1 METTELGNDGSIESV
16 ADSLIE
22 TPETPEVEEE
32 TNEIIDEEVTEEV
45 EEETIEDDGDDVEVD
60 EEEHESH
67 DETLTVKVDGEEVEV
82 TLDELKR
89 SYSGQKYIQ
98 KGMQEAAEQRKAV
111 EQQYQQIAA
120 QSQQLNQV
128 LQAAQSGQL
137 NLTPPTPPSREL
149 FESDPIGYMDEK
161 LKYEEALGQYQH
173 SQQQVQQALAQQQQ
187 LAEQQRQAMV
197 QSELQKLLEV
207 DPDFGNPETA
217 SEVKG
222 KMLNF
227 AKNVGFSEEDISGIT
242 DHRALIVLKKAAL
255 YDDLVSNA
263 PKANEKASKARPF
276 VKAGAKRTEKSRSQ
290 KARQQ
295 AAQRMKKT
303 GNIDDVAKFLIS

>member
-1 METTELGNDGSIESV
+1 VDTTELGNDGTVESV
-16 ADSLIE
+16 AESLIE
-22 TPETPEVEEE
+22 TETPEVEEE
-32 TNEIIDEEVTEEV
+32 TNEIIDENDEV
-45 EEETIEDDGDDVEVD
+45 EEEAIEDDGDDVEVD

-67 DETLTVKVDGEEVEV
+67 DETLTVKIDGEEVEV

-89 SYSGQKYIQ
+89 GYSGQKYIQ

-111 EQQYQQIAA
+111 EQQYQQLQA

-161 LKYEEALGQYQH
+161 LKYEEALGQYQQ
-173 SQQQVQQALAQQQQ
+173 SQQQVQQAMIQQQQ

-197 QSELQKLLEV
+197 QSELQKLMEV

-222 KMLNF
+222 KMLEF
-227 AKNVGFSEEDISGIT
+227 AKNVGFSEDDISGIT

-255 YDDLVSNA
+255 YDDLVKNA

-276 VKAGAKRTEKSRSQ
+276 VKAGAKKSEKSRGQ
-290 KARQQ
+290 KAKQQ